1 MGCRRLC
8 ASIRGLPPP
17 RGQPPNSL
25 NSLTCFLF
33 CDKLHIVEMKFI
45 AQILINAL
53 AIFLADYL
61 VPGFNFEGDILAFLI
76 AGLVLGLINIFV
88 RPVLRFISTPL
99 IVLSLGLFLL
109 IINIILLWLAEYFV
123 PELTIVGFWA
133 YFWGVLII
141 SALNMVFGPGKKKE
155 N

>member
-1 MGCRRLC
+1 
-8 ASIRGLPPP
+8 
-17 RGQPPNSL
+17 
-25 NSLTCFLF
+25 
-33 CDKLHIVEMKFI
+33 MKFI
-45 AQILINAL
+45 VQILINAL

-88 RPVLRFISTPL
+88 RPILRFISTPL
-99 IVLSLGLFLL
+99 IVLSLGLFIL
-109 IINIILLWLAEYFV
+109 IINIILLWLAEYFL

-133 YFWGVLII
+133 YFWGILII

-155 N
+155 D